1 MQEQRFLYIAFIS
14 FVLALGATCVAC
26 KEEGSNGSFKTDA
39 AGTVDSSSDSANV
52 KYDGPVDA
60 RIDGSSGADQYVATL
75 DATSTLDS
83 ASANDAV
90 ATLDATSSLDSAPAN
105 DASSFFCTYPFPVV
119 GEKCQGD
126 AKCQVPTHGDCIYP
140 CERPCTLIGWQSIA
154 DASGMSGGIFNNF
167 VCRDGVWTEETV
179 GGCPPTSMAIC
190 SCPDD

>member
-14 FVLALGATCVAC
+14 FVSVLGITSVAC
-26 KEEGSNGSFKTDA
+26 KEEGSNGSLKTDA
-39 AGTVDSSSDSANV
+39 AATVDSSSDSV
-52 KYDGPVDA
+52 KYDGPSDA
-60 RIDGSSGADQYVATL
+60 GIDGPSGADQYVATL

-83 ASANDAV
+83 APTNDAV
-90 ATLDATSSLDSAPAN
+90 ATLDATNTPDSASAN
-105 DASSFFCTYPFPVV
+105 DASSVSCTYPLPVV

-140 CERPCTLIGWQSIA
+140 CETPCTLIGWQSIA
-154 DASGMSGGIFNNF
+154 DASGMSGGVFSNF
-167 VCRDGVWTEETV
+167 VCHDGVWTEKTV